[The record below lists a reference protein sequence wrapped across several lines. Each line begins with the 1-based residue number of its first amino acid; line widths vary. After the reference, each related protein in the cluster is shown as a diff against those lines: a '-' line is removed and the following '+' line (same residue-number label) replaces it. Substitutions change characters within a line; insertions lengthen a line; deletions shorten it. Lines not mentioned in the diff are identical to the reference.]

1 MHLSSSWKHPCEMRA
16 VTISHCIDEKVEA
29 EEENTTCPVVIV
41 LRREGVKLS
50 FVVSVTRANEYL
62 EML

>member
-1 MHLSSSWKHPCEMRA
+1 MRA